1 MADIDF
7 DTLSNTNTVTDITSV
22 NFNISADTFTNSNTI
37 TDADITLIISANT
50 LSNTNIITNISS
62 VDFTILPNSL
72 ANLNIVRNVIL
83 SEPPIILEFTT
94 FVNSNTVTDIDDVIF
109 THVINA
115 NSITSTNIVGSAIIG
130 DDKEFDIGTIN
141 NAISNIV
148 SQCAITQENVTILGV
163 YNQRAYTNRPKLS
176 NYTFCDISM
185 DFVPHPL
192 TGDIANLYDTDAINQ
207 SLNNLILTNRH
218 EHPFEDYIISSRIRS
233 LLFELYDNG
242 LDIEIKQEIFSTII
256 NFEPRIYVDDIKIE
270 ATPTQ
275 NSIRV
280 AISYHIKTFDKIEKF
295 VINLDRA

>member
-256 NFEPRIYVDDIKIE
+256 NFEPRTYVDDIKIE